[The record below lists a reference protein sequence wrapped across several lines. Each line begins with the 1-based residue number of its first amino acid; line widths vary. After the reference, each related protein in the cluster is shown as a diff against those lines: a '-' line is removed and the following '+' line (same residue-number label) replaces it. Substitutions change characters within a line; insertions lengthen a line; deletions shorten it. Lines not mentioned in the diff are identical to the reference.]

1 MSESAKSAEAQAE
14 TQAETQQQPVTL
26 LDLLEEQLQAIRV
39 QTQAIA
45 EATTSALTM
54 LAVAK
59 AQQHAAA
66 HAAQQHAAQQ
76 RQAAAA
82 KESERSPRSTFG
94 RHRSSAEGSTL

>member
-66 HAAQQHAAQQ
+66 HAAQQ